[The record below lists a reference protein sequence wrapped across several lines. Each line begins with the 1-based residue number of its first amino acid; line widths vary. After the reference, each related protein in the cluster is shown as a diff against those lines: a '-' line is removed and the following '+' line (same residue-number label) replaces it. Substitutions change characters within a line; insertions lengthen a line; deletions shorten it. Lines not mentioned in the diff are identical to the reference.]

1 MGITMSKN
9 EQPLDWP
16 DLSQPRK
23 TKKIS
28 RREKAAGVPRED
40 IMRVFD
46 EWVRWCKSSR
56 GPRPALNEER
66 IVTIGAAIADYGVET
81 CINAVVGCSYSDWH
95 MGQNPQGKKY
105 NDIELI
111 FRNAQNIER
120 FAGMGSDRRAAG
132 GFLDED

>member
-1 MGITMSKN
+1 
-9 EQPLDWP
+9 
-16 DLSQPRK
+16 
-23 TKKIS
+23 
-28 RREKAAGVPRED
+28 
-40 IMRVFD
+40 MRVFD

-81 CINAVVGCSYSDWH
+81 CVNAVVGCSYSDWH

-132 GFLDED
+132 GFLDEE

>member
-1 MGITMSKN
+1 MVTDENTQI
-9 EQPLDWP
+9 WP
-16 DLSQPRK
+16 DLTKPKKTRK
-23 TKKIS
+23 QS
-28 RREKAAGVPRED
+28 RREKAAGVSPED

-46 EWVRWCKSSR
+46 KWVEWCKSSR

-132 GFLDED
+132 GFLDEE